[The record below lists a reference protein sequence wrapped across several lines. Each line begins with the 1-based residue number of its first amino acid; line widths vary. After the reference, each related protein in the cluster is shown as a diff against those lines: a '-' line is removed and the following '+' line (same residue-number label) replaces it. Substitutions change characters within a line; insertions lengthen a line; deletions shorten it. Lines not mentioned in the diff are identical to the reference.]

1 MARVVVG
8 LDGAAQS
15 LQALEH
21 AGRFARAFEHE
32 LVGVQVVDPVPE
44 ETISPEKGRLRVAQ
58 RAAKLERDLAPD
70 LARFDGRMRTVYLQ
84 AGEKVAPALVRAAAE
99 EGAVLLAVAARST
112 GRWKRALLGSV
123 ALEVLSRDHLPLM
136 LTGPAIKPP
145 SGEEGYRILFLSDD
159 AVGAAALARLLHPAL
174 ARSEARVTI
183 LHVNTGGE
191 ASHLDRIAFE
201 HRVARITGLL
211 SENDTVTGRLEQV
224 AAPQEILSRTLAIAG
239 EVGADAFA
247 LATSSHRLKRRLW
260 GGSTALSLL
269 ARSALPLIVVSR
281 G

>member
-8 LDGAAQS
+8 LDGSVQS
-15 LQALEH
+15 IGALEH

-32 LVGVQVVDPVPE
+32 LVGVHVVDPVPE

-58 RAAKLERDLAPD
+58 RAAKLERDLAAD

-84 AGEKVAPALVRAAAE
+84 AGEKLAPGLVRAAAE
-99 EGAVLLAVAARST
+99 EGAALLAVATRST

-136 LTGPAIKPP
+136 LTGPAIEPP
-145 SGEEGYRILFLSDD
+145 SREEGYRILFLSDD

-174 ARSEARVTI
+174 ARAEARVTV
-183 LHVNTGGE
+183 LHVNAGGE

-211 SENDTVTGRLEQV
+211 SPNDRVTGRLEQV
-224 AAPQEILSRTLAIAG
+224 AAPEEVLSRTLATAV

-269 ARSALPLIVVSR
+269 ARSPLPLIVVSR